1 MSKNSVT
8 IDGQRI
14 FGEGEHVLRPGSWQ
28 RKTID
33 QGFAGLDGV
42 VSVDLGMRSRKLKQH
57 GYISTGSVRALT
69 ELIDMICGYIDGG
82 VHELV
87 DQDGVSY
94 ASIRMDA
101 FSLVGPISKGSRARC
116 EYEAVYTQLSNDNGI

>member
-1 MSKNSVT
+1 MSNNTVT
-8 IDGQRI
+8 IDGLRV
-14 FGEGEHVLRPGSWQ
+14 FGEGEHVLRAGSWQ

-42 VSVDLGMRSRKLKQH
+42 VSVDLGMRNRKLKQH
-57 GYISTGSVRALT
+57 GYMSAGNVRALT
-69 ELIDMICGYIDGG
+69 ELIDAICVYIDGR

-94 ASIRMDA
+94 ASVRMDA
-101 FSLVGPISKGSRARC
+101 FSLVGPISKGSQARC
-116 EYEAVYTQLSNDNGI
+116 EYEAIYTQLSNDNGI